1 MSPSEPPGSP
11 QAGPPAGTIVRR
23 PLRGIPTS
31 RAYWELKAEQLVN
44 RIFDPAATIDLEIDE
59 PGRQGGPPPAAPHR
73 PAALGPLARRLVPAP
88 RSATPAPSQRPR
100 RDPSVLLLT
109 TLGGVCMVSAAST
122 VLYLHHWDRTQ
133 QSLREER
140 NLLLVERLRSLG
152 PASPAAATTA
162 EPAVPRLP
170 GERAASLAAAAEEP
184 PPPPEEPWIEELDSL
199 PRGERAAA
207 PLLRVP
213 VSPRLAAA
221 APPPT
226 TAVRPAAGEGGG
238 TAEAPPRGG
247 GPAPIL
253 VGVVGAPGKA
263 GSAIFQMGGTSTSVS
278 VGESIGG
285 SGWRLR
291 AADGDSAVIER
302 GGEVRQ
308 VSIGNGQ

>member
-1 MSPSEPPGSP
+1 M
-11 QAGPPAGTIVRR
+11 VRN

-31 RAYWELKAEQLVN
+31 RAYWELKAEQMVN
-44 RIFDPAATIDLEIDE
+44 RVFDPVPTIDLEIE
-59 PGRQGGPPPAAPHR
+59 ESGRQDDPSAVPPQPPPAP
-73 PAALGPLARRLVPAP
+73 LGPLARRLRPNP
-88 RSATPAPSQRPR
+88 RPPSSAATNATPSHRPR
-100 RDPSVLLLT
+100 RDSSVLLLA

-122 VLYLHHWDRTQ
+122 VLFLNHWNQAQ

-152 PASPAAATTA
+152 PASPTAAAPA
-162 EPAVPRLP
+162 EPSMPKLP
-170 GERAASLAAAAEEP
+170 GDQRTALSASGEAP

-199 PRGERAAA
+199 PRGERAPA

-221 APPPT
+221 APLPT
-226 TAVRPAAGEGGG
+226 TGPSRAATEG
-238 TAEAPPRGG
+238 PPRAGG
-247 GPAPIL
+247 APGAGPAPTL

-263 GSAIFQMGGTSTSVS
+263 GSAIFQMGGSSTSVS

-285 SGWRLR
+285 SGWRLQ